1 MFTPISWVISYKP
14 YITAEIYRS
23 NWIRG
28 CKGQKRNQIDS
39 LQQDLY
45 GLLEFVIS
53 VQDDCTSPT
62 EQVLQRV
69 KLTNSSEI
77 ICHPCL
83 TKHVSSLNLVHIF
96 HAFWNLQPLSGVS
109 RSSRCAQGLEARASA
124 QHAETEGGVAP
135 CLVENRWGVAENL
148 FGSSIFN
155 CIGEKLRGIPH
166 IFRPFWSSNWD
177 CSLQHLGAGGPAPF
191 DLCPWE
197 DIYNSWPR
205 RGGAPSGQLWSLQ
218 AIKVA
223 VTWRAWILL
232 DILTWLVEPKMCLFH
247 SIRFFFGRLKLRSG
261 QTKIGSTVCW
271 FISSASADSCPHRL
285 MIEFPSLCF
294 RSIWLDFGY
303 HPGDCRS
310 LSHYC
315 HLYPFIALLALWT
328 LWTGY
333 GKSLTISGLMVISTL

>member
-1 MFTPISWVISYKP
+1 MFQSQFGPYFPCVLKP
-14 YITAEIYRS
+14 PATF
-23 NWIRG
+23 W
-28 CKGQKRNQIDS
+28 
-39 LQQDLY
+39 
-45 GLLEFVIS
+45 
-53 VQDDCTSPT
+53 
-62 EQVLQRV
+62 
-69 KLTNSSEI
+69 
-77 ICHPCL
+77 CL
-83 TKHVSSLNLVHIF
+83 TLVALCPRFGSPCFCSACGDGRRSGSMFGGEQMGGGRKSLWFLNLQLY
-96 HAFWNLQPLSGVS
+96 W
-109 RSSRCAQGLEARASA
+109 R
-124 QHAETEGGVAP
+124 ETE
-135 CLVENRWGVAENL
+135 
-148 FGSSIFN
+148 
-155 CIGEKLRGIPH
+155 GIPH